1 MFGDYSVA
9 TASRHPSSLPCREDF
24 ISGPHHES
32 PRNYATVCPRYISIS
47 QLSQRF
53 SEQRLQQ
60 DAALNIR
67 SEPSERSNDTDSVE
81 ALARSY
87 IGSAVPSRRRQRR
100 QQGVRML
107 CDLSHLRNIQ
117 DMVERMVQSKDQCAV
132 SPSPGIGIEG
142 ECYIDAKVDEGYSS
156 LEDHTSPSRRRST
169 SSSSSSS
176 SSSSLCSLDG
186 HFKRST
192 DLSMT
197 GACVSKTVR
206 IRKGRTQ
213 RKVLQRTE

>member
-24 ISGPHHES
+24 ISGPHHQS
-32 PRNYATVCPRYISIS
+32 SRDYTSVCPRQVSIS
-47 QLSQRF
+47 QLSQGC

-67 SEPSERSNDTDSVE
+67 SEPSVQTHDTDSVE

-107 CDLSHLRNIQ
+107 CDASHLRNIQ
-117 DMVERMVQSKDQCAV
+117 EMVERMVQSEDQCAV
-132 SPSPGIGIEG
+132 SASPSVGIEG
-142 ECYIDAKVDEGYSS
+142 SCYIDAKVDEGYSS
-156 LEDHTSPSRRRST
+156 LEDNTGSSRRRST
-169 SSSSSSS
+169 SSSS

-186 HFKRST
+186 HYKRSM

-197 GACVSKTVR
+197 GACVSKSGRT
-206 IRKGRTQ
+206 RKGRTQ